1 MIKTRV
7 IDVKVGDEVI
17 MKVAGP
23 SCNLGYEDSEGIVQS
38 IDSQYHELRIKMTKV
53 HARDLKY
60 VLGEEIEFT
69 IKEDG
74 WAFEPINRDW
84 DK

>member
-23 SCNLGYEDSEGIVQS
+23 SCNLGYE
-38 IDSQYHELRIKMTKV
+38 DSQYHELRIKMTKV